1 MNSIKKHIKKF
12 LFCLIIFILIVL
24 IGLTSVGRVEN
35 SGGNILGNIIS
46 GFQKVSFSIGQTLT
60 NSFYSVQE
68 IVKMKEENI
77 LLTETVQELQE
88 RVRILENIV
97 NKSDALKAEYK
108 IKTNLNYDYVVGQ
121 VIALDNSNWFSRFT
135 IDKGEQDGLSK
146 NDIVIHAV
154 ETDNGVVQIGLVG
167 IITETNSNWS
177 KVVTLLDG
185 TFKISFRD
193 INNEESGILQG
204 SIDSNVTGYFFNS
217 KVVASEGDPLV
228 TSGIGEIYLP
238 DIYIGN
244 VKEVIQTTDASTQK
258 IVVKPSVD
266 FTKLYKVFVLKVN
279 R

>member
-1 MNSIKKHIKKF
+1 MNIVKKHIKKF
-12 LFCLIIFILIVL
+12 LFWLIIFILIVL
-24 IGLTSVGRVEN
+24 IGLTSVGRIEN
-35 SGGNILGNIIS
+35 SNGSMLGNLIS
-46 GFQKVSFSIGQTLT
+46 GMQKVSFNIGQTLT

-77 LLTETVQELQE
+77 LLTKTVQELQE

-97 NKSDALKAEYK
+97 NKSEALEAEYE
-108 IKTNLNYDYVVGQ
+108 IKTNLDYDYVIGQ

-135 IDKGEQDGLSK
+135 IDRGELDGLNK

-154 ETDNGVVQIGLVG
+154 ETDDGMVQIGLVG
-167 IITETNSNWS
+167 IVTETGSNWS

-185 TFKISFRD
+185 TCKISFRD
-193 INNEESGILQG
+193 INNEESGIVQG
-204 SIDSNVTGYFFNS
+204 SADGNITGYFFDS
-217 KVVASEGDPLV
+217 KVVASEGDSLV

-238 DIYIGN
+238 DIHIGK

-258 IVVKPSVD
+258 IIVEPAVN
-266 FTKLYKVFVLKVN
+266 FTKLYKVFVLKAN